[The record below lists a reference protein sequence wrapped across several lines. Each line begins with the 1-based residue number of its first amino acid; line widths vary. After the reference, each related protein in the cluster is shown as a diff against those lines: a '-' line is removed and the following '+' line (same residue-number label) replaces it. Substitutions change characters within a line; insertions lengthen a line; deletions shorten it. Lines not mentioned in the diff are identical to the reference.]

1 MPLLAGPLRST
12 GAGESATSR
21 FDSGH
26 VGLVVSVASGGVRLF
41 SRSICHWLSRCRS
54 INEAIVELAGG
65 WSRLGPASPQIA
77 RSVWLGS
84 PVSLRFRSDRGWSTD
99 SHL

>member
-26 VGLVVSVASGGVRLF
+26 VGLAVSVASGGRQAVQPVDMSLAEPM
-41 SRSICHWLSRCRS
+41 S
-54 INEAIVELAGG
+54 IN
-65 WSRLGPASPQIA
+65 
-77 RSVWLGS
+77 
-84 PVSLRFRSDRGWSTD
+84 
-99 SHL
+99 